1 MPWWGAGTCI
11 LVTVR
16 VLLYRFVLTSWGIGG
31 LCVYYLEPCMPIFW
45 VWGFYLRGGA
55 CYGYDDYLVWGLCVF
70 EPFLPKRRVLWA
82 LDYGYAYFVLVGH
95 GLWVAI
101 GVWHNILFFW
111 AGLCGLKGVR

>member
-16 VLLYRFVLTSWGIGG
+16 VLLYRFVLTSWGVGG

-45 VWGFYLRGGA
+45 VWGFYLWGGA

-70 EPFLPKRRVLWA
+70 EPFYRNVGFCGPWITVTPI
-82 LDYGYAYFVLVGH
+82 FVLVGH
-95 GLWVAI
+95 GL
-101 GVWHNILFFW
+101 
-111 AGLCGLKGVR
+111 